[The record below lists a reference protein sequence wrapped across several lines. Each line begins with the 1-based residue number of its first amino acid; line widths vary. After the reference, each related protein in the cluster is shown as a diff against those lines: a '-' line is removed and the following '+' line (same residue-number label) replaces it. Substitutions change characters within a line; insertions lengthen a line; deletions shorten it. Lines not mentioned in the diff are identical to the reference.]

1 MVPKLL
7 LLAFILLVAW
17 YGVRFVTRVGQMR
30 QAMRRATEQAAMNA
44 QARGQGARPARSCRR
59 KAPRAAVAPIVRTRL
74 RLGRRA
80 PPCVAGGASISCT
93 ATLVC

>member
-44 QARGQGARPARSCRR
+44 QARGQGARPAIAAEDLVKCRTCGAFVPAKSATSCG
-59 KAPRAAVAPIVRTRL
+59 RADCPY
-74 RLGRRA
+74 
-80 PPCVAGGASISCT
+80 
-93 ATLVC
+93 